1 MSKTIKPISTKE
13 LIATLAT
20 ELAMSKKDTREV
32 LYTVVNTIADTA
44 LEGDG
49 VRIEKFGKFYL
60 FTGKDGKPR
69 PKFKAATALKK
80 AAAQR

>member
-1 MSKTIKPISTKE
+1 MSKTIKPISTKA
-13 LIATLAT
+13 LIATLAA
-20 ELAMSKKDTREV
+20 ELAMTKKDTREV
-32 LYTVVNTIADTA
+32 LYTVVNTIADIA

-80 AAAQR
+80 AAAQK